1 MSVQAAPVKIVTWVP
16 FRQCAFLLKSSTI
29 VKVNHRPATV
39 NIETWTTHVQV
50 YQSGQHKQTP
60 DMERDGRG
68 AVPIGYEL
76 TMLGC
81 GRV

>member
-1 MSVQAAPVKIVTWVP
+1 
-16 FRQCAFLLKSSTI
+16 

-76 TMLGC
+76 TVLGC